1 MKKILIHYSLLF
13 SVIVSR
19 SRYKNWIKF
28 PIKDGALTDN
38 YFLLTENYFMTL
50 KLKLYIDVHKR
61 YRLIRLHII
70 YKRTSNPYLSHK
82 TGFSGKNL
90 TVLIMSPWRREP
102 PAWKFLEFPGNT
114 SGNPRR
120 ETQLEIPVDHRKK
133 NTIIIVGNPN
143 KWTYL
148 NNNIW
153 CSRIP
158 RSK

>member
-90 TVLIMSPWRREP
+90 KLNKYFVR
-102 PAWKFLEFPGNT
+102 
-114 SGNPRR
+114 
-120 ETQLEIPVDHRKK
+120 QVDMWLRLVSDRCERIYLSAKSNCELSAIRK
-133 NTIIIVGNPN
+133 I
-143 KWTYL
+143 L
-148 NNNIW
+148 
-153 CSRIP
+153 S
-158 RSK
+158 